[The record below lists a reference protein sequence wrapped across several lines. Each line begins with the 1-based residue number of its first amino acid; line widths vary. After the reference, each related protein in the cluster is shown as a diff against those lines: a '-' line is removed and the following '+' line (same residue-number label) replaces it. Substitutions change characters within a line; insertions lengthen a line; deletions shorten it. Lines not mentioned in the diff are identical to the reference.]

1 MSQENVE
8 LHRRAI
14 DAVNRRDL
22 ASLLDLMNGDVEVQ
36 SRIVAVEGGLRG
48 HDGVRRW
55 WKNWFDAFPD
65 YDIEVGEVRDLG
77 DVTLAA
83 IRAVGHGA
91 GSNVPFEDTIWHVGR
106 WNEGKCVWWRVCQ
119 TADEALKA
127 AGLRD

>member
-8 LHRRAI
+8 LHYRAI

-22 ASLLDLMNGDVEVQ
+22 ASLLDLMTGGVEVH

-65 YDIEVGEVRDLG
+65 YDIQVSEIRDLG

-83 IRAVGHGA
+83 VRAVGHGA
-91 GSNVPFEDTIWHVGR
+91 GSNVPLEDTIWQASRWDGR
-106 WNEGKCVWWRVCQ
+106 KCVWWRVCN
-119 TADEALKA
+119 TADEALEA
-127 AGLRD
+127 AGLGG

>member
-8 LHRRAI
+8 LHYRAI

-22 ASLLDLMNGDVEVQ
+22 ASLLDLMNEDVEVQ

-65 YDIEVGEVRDLG
+65 YDIEVAEVRDLG

-106 WNEGKCVWWRVCQ
+106 WHEGRCVWWRVCH
-119 TADEALKA
+119 TAGEALEA

>member
-8 LHRRAI
+8 LARRAYE
-14 DAVNRRDL
+14 AVNRRDL
-22 ASLLDLMNGDVEVQ
+22 GALLELMDADVEVH
-36 SRIVAVEGGLRG
+36 SRIVAMEGGLRG

-55 WKNWFDAFPD
+55 WENWFDAFPD

-83 IRAVGHGA
+83 VRAVGHGA

-106 WNEGKCVWWRVCQ
+106 WAEGKCVWWRVCY
-119 TADEALKA
+119 TSEEALKA
-127 AGLRD
+127 VGLRD